1 MGMIIFNL
9 LALIIDIFAT
19 FANYSNGN
27 YLWAVIL
34 GVCSGVVF
42 SNLIWFIK
50 IKIEG

>member
-9 LALIIDIFAT
+9 LALIIDIIAT

-42 SNLIWFIK
+42 TNLTWFIK
-50 IKIEG
+50 IKLEE